1 MKGGALG
8 LGHNKGDFVFICH
21 VLISLQRG
29 CVHLLFLYLSYAEM
43 IPRASTNSN
52 TSSSHQEVSQA
63 PPCSAPLSS
72 GLQPVVTVMGLIL
85 PCMGPQGLE
94 ILF

>member
-1 MKGGALG
+1 M
-8 LGHNKGDFVFICH
+8 
-21 VLISLQRG
+21 
-29 CVHLLFLYLSYAEM
+29 LFLYLSYVEIFPTA
-43 IPRASTNSN
+43 PTNSN